1 MNRILVID
9 DDAALADMIAEF
21 CQGAGFE
28 AKTVTHSPDALQA
41 ALDWKPHLI
50 TLDLEMP
57 HLDGVEVLRQ
67 LQSKPETAG
76 IPVVVISVVA
86 RGALERGLL
95 NSSRAVF
102 EKPLRLQKLIL
113 KLTQLLIGPRSDKE
127 PTYEASREPREHP

>member
-1 MNRILVID
+1 MNKILVID
-9 DDAALADMIAEF
+9 DDPALADMIAEF

-28 AKTVTHSPDALQA
+28 VKTVNHSPDAFKTA
-41 ALDWKPHLI
+41 AAWKPHLI

-57 HLDGVEVLRQ
+57 HMDGVEVLKQ
-67 LQSKPETAG
+67 LQSNPDTAG

-95 NSSRAVF
+95 QSTRAVF

-113 KLTQLLIGPRSDKE
+113 KLTQLLVGQKSDKE
-127 PTYEASREPREHP
+127 PTFEPSREPKT